1 MLFINRLN
9 EINML
14 KFKNKKGT
22 DKEFAHTEVYLG
34 SELLG
39 YFMPNKSKYAA
50 IDENWNFKS
59 KSDKIQYF
67 HSKTK
72 NELLDTLRK
81 QVNKQPVKL
90 KQHFGIVA
98 ELNCI

>member
-1 MLFINRLN
+1 
-9 EINML
+9 ML

-22 DKEFAHTEVYLG
+22 DKEFANTEVYLG

-50 IDENWNFKS
+50 INENWNFIS
-59 KSDKIQYF
+59 KSDKVQYF

-90 KQHFGIVA
+90 KQHFGTVTK
-98 ELNCI
+98 LNCI

>member
-1 MLFINRLN
+1 
-9 EINML
+9 ML

-22 DKEFAHTEVYLG
+22 DKEFAHTEIYLG

-39 YFMPNKSKYAA
+39 YFMPNKSKYAT
-50 IDENWNFKS
+50 INENWNFVS
-59 KSDKIQYF
+59 KSDKVQYF

-72 NELLDTLRK
+72 KELLDTLHK
-81 QVNKQPVKL
+81 QINKQPVKL
-90 KQHFGIVA
+90 SQHFGIVT